1 MLNNFL
7 VCLEAVLPMFILL
20 VIGAAVRR
28 TGLLKEEEVRRLNK
42 VVFIVCYPCMMFTN
56 LYGADLEQAFDWKL
70 IGFAAGFTFAVIGV
84 ATLLALWIEPNQ
96 RSRGAMIQAIYRSNF
111 VIMGLPIA
119 MNIYGH
125 GNVAVTAMLI
135 AVIVPIY
142 NVMAVIILEVF
153 RNRKPNPV
161 EICRDVLKNPIILG
175 GIAGLFCVLT
185 GLTIPK
191 FLEGVVDDLGVTAMT
206 MSLIVLGASF
216 DMSTLRHTGRNL
228 VICVVSRLVIV
239 PGIGLA
245 LAAAMGFRD
254 VVFVTLLAMMAAPT
268 AIASFTMAQSM
279 DSDADLAGNCVIFSS
294 VFACLTMFLWLFLY
308 KTLGVF

>member
-1 MLNNFL
+1 
-7 VCLEAVLPMFILL
+7 
-20 VIGAAVRR
+20 
-28 TGLLKEEEVRRLNK
+28 
-42 VVFIVCYPCMMFTN
+42 
-56 LYGADLEQAFDWKL
+56 
-70 IGFAAGFTFAVIGV
+70 
-84 ATLLALWIEPNQ
+84 
-96 RSRGAMIQAIYRSNF
+96 MIQAIYRSNF

-125 GNVAVTAMLI
+125 GNVAVTEMLI

-216 DMSTLRHTGRNL
+216 ETSTLRNTGRNL

-245 LAAAMGFRD
+245 IAAAMGFRD
-254 VVFVTLLAMMAAPT
+254 VVFVTLLAMLAAPT

-279 DSDADLAGNCVIFSS
+279 DSDADLAGQLVVLTTVLSALTVFLMIFFFKS
-294 VFACLTMFLWLFLY
+294 VGMF
-308 KTLGVF
+308 